1 MADHAV
7 AIRGFVPRSER
18 RPACTVGRVT
28 SVRSIE
34 RLGAETEEYHAQA
47 DADALQLLGAVT
59 AADYRRFL
67 ARVYGFL
74 QPLERSLAVTAG
86 LDRIVDT
93 RRFTK
98 AELLRRDLQ
107 SFRMSPAQIDQLPHC
122 TVPLFE
128 SPEEALGW
136 AYPIERST
144 LGHTNV
150 YRHLASAIP
159 GDVAFTSSYLKCYFG
174 MIGESWKLF
183 GDSIDAVAST
193 DATLQRVV
201 DAARTAFRT
210 HRAWRE
216 RHEDEL
222 AVDGSGDSPQPQPA

>member
-1 MADHAV
+1 MHA
-7 AIRGFVPRSER
+7 
-18 RPACTVGRVT
+18 
-28 SVRSIE
+28 IE
-34 RLGAETEEYHAQA
+34 RLGAQTEEYHAQA

-59 AADYRRFL
+59 AADYRDFL
-67 ARVYGFL
+67 AAVYGFV
-74 QPLERSLAVTAG
+74 QPLERSLAATVD

-107 SFRMSPAQIDQLPHC
+107 SFRMSPAQIDQLPQC
-122 TVPLFE
+122 TVPVFS

-150 YRHLASAIP
+150 YRHLARVIP

-183 GDSIDAVAST
+183 ADAVDRIGANEIR
-193 DATLQRVV
+193 LQRVI

-210 HRAWRE
+210 HAAWRH
-216 RHEDEL
+216 RHEDDV
-222 AVDGSGDSPQPQPA
+222 AANDSGDVPQQLRA